1 MYKSI
6 YYLHFLHQFFTPE
19 TMLFLCSRECGR
31 RSPIYCSLCPPLH
44 CMWRLSQGNQ
54 WAQPVQPVPI
64 KVVETSCLL
73 ITAVWATL
81 SFSMHYH
88 CWPYNTQTPSSI
100 PTPFPVI
107 HWDSLVDSNIKI
119 TWFWVI
125 LPAHAVIVVWNW
137 HPRVITQ
144 LPLSTYHQSR
154 ACCKAI
160 WLPLSSRLA
169 RIGQKLCQGRGVL
182 LYKHFT
188 IETPQCLALAVVW
201 LPCLLSVYGVEK
213 QGNISLEIP
222 SLNERTS

>member
-1 MYKSI
+1 
-6 YYLHFLHQFFTPE
+6 
-19 TMLFLCSRECGR
+19 
-31 RSPIYCSLCPPLH
+31 
-44 CMWRLSQGNQ
+44 
-54 WAQPVQPVPI
+54 
-64 KVVETSCLL
+64 
-73 ITAVWATL
+73 
-81 SFSMHYH
+81 MHYH
-88 CWPYNTQTPSSI
+88 CWPYNTQAPSSI

-119 TWFWVI
+119 IWFWVI
-125 LPAHAVIVVWNW
+125 LPVHAVIVVWNW

-182 LYKHFT
+182 LMLYKHFT
-188 IETPQCLALAVVW
+188 IETPQCLAMAVVW